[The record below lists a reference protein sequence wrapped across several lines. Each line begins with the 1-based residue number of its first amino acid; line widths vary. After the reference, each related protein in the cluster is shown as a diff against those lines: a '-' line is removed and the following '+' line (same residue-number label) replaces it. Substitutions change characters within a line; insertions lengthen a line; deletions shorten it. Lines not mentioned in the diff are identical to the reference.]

1 MMLKNW
7 QKVEYHIFVVWI
19 SLVVLTLEMISPPYG
34 QLRRMCG
41 IGSSIV
47 SAAFSTHTMTNYYY
61 YYYST
66 TDLA

>member
-1 MMLKNW
+1 MLTTRMLRSKN
-7 QKVEYHIFVVWI
+7 I
-19 SLVVLTLEMISPPYG
+19 LLEMISPPYG

-41 IGSSIV
+41 IGGSIV

-61 YYYST
+61 YYST

>member
-1 MMLKNW
+1 M
-7 QKVEYHIFVVWI
+7 
-19 SLVVLTLEMISPPYG
+19 LEMISPPYG

-61 YYYST
+61 YYYYLLLLLLFFHRHPT
-66 TDLA
+66 G